1 MHKRLR
7 TVVVAAL
14 MAITVTAALAGCSS
28 SGSTSSGSGNAS
40 AVDAALKKG
49 GTITYWSWTPSAKA
63 QVAEFMKKYPKVT
76 VKVVNAGTGG
86 DEYIKLQNAIKA
98 GSGAPDVAQIEYYAM
113 PQFALAGSLTDL
125 TQYGFGSLKNNYT
138 SGTWGSV
145 DLNGK
150 LYGLPQDSGP
160 MAMFYNKKVFD
171 KYGLAVPKT
180 WDEYIAE
187 AKKLHAAD
195 PSAFI
200 TSDSGDA
207 GFTSS
212 MIWQAGGKPFV
223 SDGTKVTVNLQDEG
237 SKKWAN
243 TWNTL
248 VANKLLSPTP
258 GFSDDWYKQL
268 AGGQIV
274 TQITGAWFPGILEG
288 SVAAGSG
295 DWRVA
300 PIPTYDGTKA
310 VTAENGGGGQSVLTQ
325 SKNQALAAGFVKYLN
340 SSDASVNTFLKLG
353 GFPST
358 TATLKS
364 ASFLDTKP
372 DYFGNQPINTV
383 LTDASSSVRPGWA
396 FLPFQVY
403 ANSIYAD
410 TMGQAYQNNSDL
422 NVGLKAWQ
430 AAIVKYGNQQG
441 FTVTSK

>member
-7 TVVVAAL
+7 MIVGAAL

-28 SGSTSSGSGNAS
+28 GGSTAGGGNAS

-63 QVAEFMKKYPKVT
+63 QAAEFMKKYPKVT

-86 DEYIKLQNAIKA
+86 DEYTKLQNAIKA

-113 PQFALAGSLTDL
+113 PQFALAGSLSDL
-125 TQYGFGSLKNNYT
+125 TQYGFDSLKSKYT

-145 DLNGK
+145 SLGGK

-160 MAMFYNKKVFD
+160 MAMFYNKTVFD
-171 KYGLAVPKT
+171 EYGLTVPKT
-180 WDEYIAE
+180 WDEYIAD

-195 PSAFI
+195 PTSYI
-200 TSDSGDA
+200 TSDNGDA
-207 GFTSS
+207 GFTMS
-212 MIWQAGGKPFV
+212 MIWQAGGTPFV
-223 SDGTKVTVNLQDEG
+223 SKGTNVTVNLQDAG
-237 SKKWAN
+237 SKKWAD
-243 TWNTL
+243 TWNPL

-268 AGGQIV
+268 ASGQIA

-288 SVAAGSG
+288 SVKGSSG

-310 VTAENGGGGQSVLTQ
+310 VTSENGGGGQSVLKQ

-358 TATLKS
+358 TATLKA

-372 DYFGNQPINTV
+372 DYFAKQPINTV
-383 LTDASSSVRPGWA
+383 LADASKSVVPGWS

-422 NVGLKAWQ
+422 NAGLKAWQ